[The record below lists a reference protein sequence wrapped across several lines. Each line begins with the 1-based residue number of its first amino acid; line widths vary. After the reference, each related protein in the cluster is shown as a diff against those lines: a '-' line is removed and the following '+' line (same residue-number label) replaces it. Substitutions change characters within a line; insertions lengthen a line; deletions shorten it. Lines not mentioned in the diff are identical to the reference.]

1 MLLPIIIRAA
11 GTVTLP
17 TIVTGRAMTSGVCTP
32 SATSRAATAAAIRA
46 GLSNTFGLNCFT
58 LYSPLMSITPAVKMK
73 NVFGMLSRA
82 A

>member
-1 MLLPIIIRAA
+1 M
-11 GTVTLP
+11 
-17 TIVTGRAMTSGVCTP
+17 
-32 SATSRAATAAAIRA
+32 AAAIRA